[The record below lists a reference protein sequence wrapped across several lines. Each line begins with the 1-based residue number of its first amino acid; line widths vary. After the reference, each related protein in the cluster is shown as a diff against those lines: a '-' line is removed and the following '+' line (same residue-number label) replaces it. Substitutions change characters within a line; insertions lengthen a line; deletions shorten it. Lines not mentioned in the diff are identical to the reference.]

1 MYDAVAGE
9 LQRRVWDEAGAQAIG
24 IDPDAATDDE
34 LMGAALELER
44 ARRALD
50 AVATRVL
57 GELDARG
64 TTDAHDGMRTPQW
77 LAHHAGL
84 PAAAASDRVRYA
96 RKARSA
102 LRLADESLQA
112 GRIGFQHAK
121 VLSDA
126 CNPRI
131 ADEFAEEA
139 ALLAESAEGIT
150 FERWRREVL
159 ARADLLDADGGHD
172 PSQDIAR
179 NRLTKGATI
188 DETYHL
194 HARLIGSN
202 GELVSQSI
210 DRVADELFRR
220 LESDEALSP
229 TELRLPS
236 RPTLQALALVE
247 ICRRAM
253 ATDLT
258 SSRAPLTDMTVVIN
272 AAEPDAVHTPE
283 GTRLQDGS
291 TRHLLCDPRLR
302 PIVTNRLGVPLD
314 MARDARFATRSQRS
328 AMSVRD
334 GGCVFPGCSSPPSWC
349 DAHHLDE
356 WDADDGTTDVPRMAS
371 LCRHHHMVVHRT
383 GWQMTAEPDGTFWFR
398 TPAGRTFWG
407 QQHGRQTRGPTP
419 DTG

>member
-9 LQRRVWDEAGAQAIG
+9 LQRRVWDVAGAQAIG

-64 TTDAHDGMRTPQW
+64 ATDAHDGMRTPQW

-194 HARLIGSN
+194 SARLIGSD

-220 LESDEALSP
+220 LPHRTAPAVPSDVAGARP
-229 TELRLPS
+229 RGDLPPRDGDGPDEQPCTADRHHRRHQRC
-236 RPTLQALALVE
+236 RPR
-247 ICRRAM
+247 RRAHTRGH
-253 ATDLT
+253 ATAGRLDPPPAVRP
-258 SSRAPLTDMTVVIN
+258 SAP
-272 AAEPDAVHTPE
+272 PD
-283 GTRLQDGS
+283 
-291 TRHLLCDPRLR
+291 
-302 PIVTNRLGVPLD
+302 
-314 MARDARFATRSQRS
+314 RD
-328 AMSVRD
+328 
-334 GGCVFPGCSSPPSWC
+334 
-349 DAHHLDE
+349 H
-356 WDADDGTTDVPRMAS
+356 
-371 LCRHHHMVVHRT
+371 
-383 GWQMTAEPDGTFWFR
+383 
-398 TPAGRTFWG
+398 PAGCAAR
-407 QQHGRQTRGPTP
+407 HGS
-419 DTG
+419 